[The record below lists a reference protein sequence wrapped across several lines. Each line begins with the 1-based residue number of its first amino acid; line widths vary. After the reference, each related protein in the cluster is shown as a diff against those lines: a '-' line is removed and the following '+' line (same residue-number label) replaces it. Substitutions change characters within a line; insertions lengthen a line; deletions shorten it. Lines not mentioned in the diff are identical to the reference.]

1 MKLLRDLLRDLKI
14 QATSGNMHAAV
25 VGLTDNS
32 KNVGKDFLFVA
43 VRGTVVDGH
52 AYLDHA
58 LESGACAIVC
68 ETLPENPR
76 ADVAWIQ
83 VANGAEALGR
93 LASNWYD
100 RPSEKLQLVGITG
113 TNGKTTTATL
123 LHRLFTALDRKSGLI
138 STVVN
143 CVGTHCE
150 PATHTTPH
158 ALVLQ
163 KLLAEMVA
171 AGCKYAFMEVS
182 SHGLV
187 QHRTAGTRFAGAVF
201 TNITHDHLDY
211 HGTFDHYI
219 RAKKMLFDGLTKD
232 AFALVNV
239 DDKHGN
245 TMVIHT
251 KGRVHSFA
259 LRSPADYKA
268 KLMES
273 HLTGMLLTINQKE
286 LWVRLIGAF
295 NAYNAAAI
303 FGVADLLGQEED
315 AIRTALS
322 TLTAPDGRF
331 QTVQSPTGILGVIDY
346 AHTPDALENV
356 LNTLA
361 EYRHNGGAKV
371 ITVVGCGGDRDTTK
385 RPIMA
390 RIAAEKS
397 DAVVLTSDNPRTEDP
412 AAILQE
418 MEAGLDPVLI
428 RKSTTL
434 PDRREAIKL
443 AVQRAQPGDIVLVAG
458 KGHENYQEIN
468 GVRHPFDDRAVLLET
483 FQLLNV

>member
-1 MKLLRDLLRDLKI
+1 M
-14 QATSGNMHAAV
+14 
-25 VGLTDNS
+25 
-32 KNVGKDFLFVA
+32 
-43 VRGTVVDGH
+43 
-52 AYLDHA
+52 
-58 LESGACAIVC
+58 
-68 ETLPENPR
+68 
-76 ADVAWIQ
+76 
-83 VANGAEALGR
+83 
-93 LASNWYD
+93 
-100 RPSEKLQLVGITG
+100 
-113 TNGKTTTATL
+113 
-123 LHRLFTALDRKSGLI
+123 
-138 STVVN
+138 
-143 CVGTHCE
+143 
-150 PATHTTPH
+150 
-158 ALVLQ
+158 VL
-163 KLLAEMVA
+163 
-171 AGCKYAFMEVS
+171 
-182 SHGLV
+182 
-187 QHRTAGTRFAGAVF
+187 
-201 TNITHDHLDY
+201 N
-211 HGTFDHYI
+211 
-219 RAKKMLFDGLTKD
+219 
-232 AFALVNV
+232 
-239 DDKHGN
+239 
-245 TMVIHT
+245 T
-251 KGRVHSFA
+251 KGRVRSFA

-273 HLTGMLLTINQKE
+273 HLTGMLLTLNQKE

-315 AIRTALS
+315 AVRTALS

-331 QTVQSPTGILGVIDY
+331 QTVQSPTGILGVVDY

-390 RIAAEKS
+390 RIAAENS

-412 AAILQE
+412 AVILQE